1 MPRRDEA
8 SGTMLRRTGLSV
20 LAATVLVDMI
30 GFGIVLPLLPFY
42 AEEFGA
48 TPLEI
53 TLIIASFSAMQLIA
67 APLWGR
73 SSDRTGRRVLLIAG
87 LFASA
92 ISYLLFALAHSLPML
107 FLSRIAAGAAGGN
120 ISVAQAYVADST
132 HGSERARGMG
142 LIGAASGLGIMVGP
156 AIGGFFSQWGLGASG
171 YVAAALCGLNGLAA
185 IILLPESRHFTH
197 GEGRDRTPGGEAASF
212 GGWLRALT
220 RYPMRVLLGVY
231 FLTIGSF
238 AAMTSVLALYLERV
252 FAVDATHM
260 GLVFT
265 AAGGVTVVVRGVLV
279 GRIVRRFGER
289 LTVRFGAL
297 ILGCGIGGI
306 LLLPG
311 RWWLALVIP
320 LWAVGTGILFPSL
333 ASLISQATDA
343 RSQGSVLGGSQLA
356 GGLGRVLGPVWAG
369 VLFQQLTI
377 GSPFAVGAGL
387 SFAAFALA
395 FAIPRAA
402 GEGREPADAWAGRMG
417 APDTADAGEPAG

>member
-1 MPRRDEA
+1 
-8 SGTMLRRTGLSV
+8 MLRRTGLTV

-42 AEEFGA
+42 AEDFGA

-53 TLIIASFSAMQLIA
+53 TLIIASFSAMQLLA
-67 APLWGR
+67 APVWGR
-73 SSDRTGRRVLLIAG
+73 FSDRTGRRVLLIAG

-92 ISYLLFALAHSLPML
+92 VSYLLFAVAHSLAVL

-132 HGSERARGMG
+132 EGPERARGMG
-142 LIGAASGLGIMVGP
+142 LIGAASGLGIMTGP
-156 AIGGFFSQWGLGASG
+156 AIGGYFSRWGLGAPG
-171 YVAAALCGLNGLAA
+171 YVAAALCALNAVAA
-185 IILLPESRHFTH
+185 ILLLPESRHFTH
-197 GEGRDRTPGGEAASF
+197 GEGRDRTKDGEAATL
-212 GGWLRALT
+212 GGWLGALT

-252 FAVDATHM
+252 FEMTASDM

-265 AAGGVTVVVRGVLV
+265 AAGGVTVVVRGLLV
-279 GRIVRRFGER
+279 GRVVRRIGEAR
-289 LTVRFGAL
+289 TVRFGAL
-297 ILGCGIGGI
+297 ILGVGIAGV
-306 LLLPG
+306 LALPG
-311 RWWLALVIP
+311 RWWLGAVIP
-320 LWAVGTGILFPSL
+320 LWAIGTGILFPSL

-369 VLFQQLTI
+369 LLFQQVTI

-387 SFAAFALA
+387 SLAAFALA
-395 FAIPRAA
+395 FAIP
-402 GEGREPADAWAGRMG
+402 GPADEHIDALEAWAGRMG
-417 APDTADAGEPAG
+417 APDSPDARESAG